1 MNKRNNRE
9 WWNYD
14 EFAIIRVDK
23 INNIED
29 LRFEILKNCRKSSM
43 AKYFEKAKSSDE
55 PQL

>member
-1 MNKRNNRE
+1 MNKKNNRE

-23 INNIED
+23 IKNLED
-29 LRFEILKNCRKSSM
+29 LRFEILKNCRKSNI